1 MHRILALQDSGDA
14 KRLPPRSLR
23 IDLAWAGVV
32 CAATVVLLIV
42 TAASAQTNYLI
53 FTPENFVDTM
63 KTVGV
68 NVSAVNAALVK
79 RDFPTA
85 KAQLIR
91 SRERLALTITFWR
104 DRKKDDAI
112 TILRDALR
120 QMDDLDT
127 LLSAGSVDAGAASS
141 LVKQIGANCQSCH
154 AAYREQD
161 QSTHAY
167 RFKSGLVQQ
176 R

>member
-1 MHRILALQDSGDA
+1 MSERGQKGLQPG
-14 KRLPPRSLR
+14 SLR
-23 IDLAWAGVV
+23 IDLALAGVV
-32 CAATVVLLIV
+32 CVATVVLLI

-53 FTPENFVDTM
+53 FSPENFVDTM

-68 NVSAVNAALVK
+68 NVSAVNAALAK
-79 RDFPTA
+79 QDFPTA

-127 LLSAGSVDAGAASS
+127 LLSASPVDSGAASS
-141 LVKQIGANCQSCH
+141 LVKQIGANCQACH

-167 RFKSGLVQQ
+167 RFKPGLVQQ

>member
-1 MHRILALQDSGDA
+1 MCEHVRRRLQ
-14 KRLPPRSLR
+14 PCSLR
-23 IDLAWAGVV
+23 IDRVLAGLV
-32 CAATVVLLIV
+32 CAATVVLLPI
-42 TAASAQTNYLI
+42 TRASAQTNYLI

-79 RDFPTA
+79 QDFPTA

-104 DRKKDDAI
+104 DRKKDDA
-112 TILRDALR
+112 TRILRDALR
-120 QMDDLDT
+120 QMDGLDT
-127 LLSAGSVDAGAASS
+127 LLSASPVDSAAASS
-141 LVKQIGANCQSCH
+141 LVKQIGANCQACH

-161 QSTHAY
+161 QNTRAY

-176 R
+176 